1 MALAAGALIVIA
13 MIFGPSLW
21 VKFVMRRY
29 STEKPEMPGTGGEL
43 AKHLIKR
50 FSLKDVE
57 VETTELGDHYD
68 PIEKKVRLSR
78 EHYESKSLTA
88 VAIAAHEVGHA
99 IQDHQGD
106 RRLATRTKMVPIVN
120 LLARWS
126 VVIIS
131 LSPVIG
137 IITRHPIPFS
147 LLLFPIG
154 LSGFIARMMITCSL
168 IHCQLNLMQVFLK
181 HYPILR
187 EGDYVSQSNEK
198 AVSHVLR
205 AAALTYVS
213 AALADILN
221 LNRWTFIF
229 FKAMKSLNK
238 DLSFIIVNAIF
249 LVGNIFFWFFFELGF
264 LLITELNS
272 LRTTNTTYKI

>member
-1 MALAAGALIVIA
+1 MAIAAGALIVLA
-13 MIFGPSLW
+13 VIFGPSLW

-29 STEKPEMPGTGGEL
+29 SNEQPEMPGTGGEL

-57 VETTELGDHYD
+57 VEITELGDHYD
-68 PIEKKVRLSR
+68 PIEKKVRLLQ
-78 EHYESKSLTA
+78 EHYGSKSLTA
-88 VAIAAHEVGHA
+88 IAIAAHEVGHA
-99 IQDHQGD
+99 IQDQQGD
-106 RRLATRTKMVPIVN
+106 KRLATRTKMVPIVN

-147 LLLFPIG
+147 LLLFIG
-154 LSGFIARMMITCSL
+154 LSGFIARMMIHAVTLPIEFDASFSKAL
-168 IHCQLNLMQVFLK
+168 
-181 HYPILR
+181 PILR

-221 LNRWTFIF
+221 LGRWAFI
-229 FKAMKSLNK
+229 
-238 DLSFIIVNAIF
+238 
-249 LVGNIFFWFFFELGF
+249 
-264 LLITELNS
+264 LL
-272 LRTTNTTYKI
+272 RR

>member
-13 MIFGPSLW
+13 VIFGPSLW
-21 VKFVMRRY
+21 VKLVMSRY
-29 STEKPEMPGTGGEL
+29 SSEKPEMPGTGGEL

-57 VETTELGDHYD
+57 VEITELGDHYD
-68 PIEKKVRLSR
+68 PIEKKVRLLP
-78 EHYESKSLTA
+78 EHYGSKSLTA
-88 VAIAAHEVGHA
+88 IAIAAHEVGHA

-106 RRLATRTKMVPIVN
+106 KRLATRTKMVPIVN

-147 LLLFPIG
+147 LLLFIG
-154 LSGFIARMMITCSL
+154 LSGFIARMMMHAVTLPIEFDASFSKAL
-168 IHCQLNLMQVFLK
+168 
-181 HYPILR
+181 PILR

-213 AALADILN
+213 AALADTLN
-221 LNRWTFIF
+221 LSRWIFI
-229 FKAMKSLNK
+229 
-238 DLSFIIVNAIF
+238 
-249 LVGNIFFWFFFELGF
+249 
-264 LLITELNS
+264 LL
-272 LRTTNTTYKI
+272 RR

>member
-1 MALAAGALIVIA
+1 MALVAGALIVLA
-13 MIFGPSLW
+13 VIFGPSLW
-21 VKFVMRRY
+21 VKFVMRQY

-68 PIEKKVRLSR
+68 PIEKKVRLLQ
-78 EHYESKSLTA
+78 EHYGSKSLTA
-88 VAIAAHEVGHA
+88 IAIAAHEVGHA

-106 RRLATRTKMVPIVN
+106 KRLATRTKMVPIVN

-126 VVIIS
+126 VVVIS

-137 IITRHPIPFS
+137 IITRHPMPFS
-147 LLLFPIG
+147 LLLFLG
-154 LSGFIARMMITCSL
+154 LSGFIARMMVHAVTLPIEFDASFSKAL
-168 IHCQLNLMQVFLK
+168 
-181 HYPILR
+181 PILR
-187 EGDYVSQSNEK
+187 EGNYVSQSNEK
-198 AVSHVLR
+198 AVSQVLR

-221 LNRWTFIF
+221 LGRWIVI
-229 FKAMKSLNK
+229 
-238 DLSFIIVNAIF
+238 LS
-249 LVGNIFFWFFFELGF
+249 
-264 LLITELNS
+264 
-272 LRTTNTTYKI
+272 RR

>member
-13 MIFGPSLW
+13 VIFGPSLW

-57 VETTELGDHYD
+57 VEITELGDHYD

-106 RRLATRTKMVPIVN
+106 KRLATRTKMVPIVN

-147 LLLFPIG
+147 LLLFIG
-154 LSGFIARMMITCSL
+154 LSGFIARMMMHAVTLPIEFDASFSKAL
-168 IHCQLNLMQVFLK
+168 
-181 HYPILR
+181 PILR

-205 AAALTYVS
+205 AAALTYIS

-221 LNRWTFIF
+221 LSRWIFI
-229 FKAMKSLNK
+229 
-238 DLSFIIVNAIF
+238 
-249 LVGNIFFWFFFELGF
+249 
-264 LLITELNS
+264 LL
-272 LRTTNTTYKI
+272 RR

>member
-1 MALAAGALIVIA
+1 MLYAMGVLIVLAI
-13 MIFGPSLW
+13 IFGPSLW

-106 RRLATRTKMVPIVN
+106 KRLATRTKMVPIVN

-147 LLLFPIG
+147 LLLFIG
-154 LSGFIARMMITCSL
+154 LSGFIARMMMHAVTLPIEFDASFSKAL
-168 IHCQLNLMQVFLK
+168 
-181 HYPILR
+181 PILR

-213 AALADILN
+213 AALADTLN
-221 LNRWTFIF
+221 LSRWIFI
-229 FKAMKSLNK
+229 
-238 DLSFIIVNAIF
+238 
-249 LVGNIFFWFFFELGF
+249 
-264 LLITELNS
+264 LL
-272 LRTTNTTYKI
+272 RR

>member
-13 MIFGPSLW
+13 VIFGPSLW

-57 VETTELGDHYD
+57 VEITELGDHYD

-106 RRLATRTKMVPIVN
+106 KRLATRTKMVPIVN

-147 LLLFPIG
+147 LLLFIG
-154 LSGFIARMMITCSL
+154 LSGFIARMMMHAVTLPIEFDASFSKAL
-168 IHCQLNLMQVFLK
+168 
-181 HYPILR
+181 PILR

-221 LNRWTFIF
+221 LSRWIFI
-229 FKAMKSLNK
+229 
-238 DLSFIIVNAIF
+238 
-249 LVGNIFFWFFFELGF
+249 
-264 LLITELNS
+264 LL
-272 LRTTNTTYKI
+272 RR

>member
-1 MALAAGALIVIA
+1 MALAAGALIVLA

-29 STEKPEMPGTGGEL
+29 SNEQPEMPGTGGEL

-57 VETTELGDHYD
+57 VEITELGDHYD
-68 PIEKKVRLSR
+68 PIEKKVRLLP
-78 EHYESKSLTA
+78 EHYGSKSLTA
-88 VAIAAHEVGHA
+88 IAIAAHEVGHA
-99 IQDHQGD
+99 IQDQQGD
-106 RRLATRTKMVPIVN
+106 KRLATRTKMVPIVN

-147 LLLFPIG
+147 LLLFIG
-154 LSGFIARMMITCSL
+154 LSGFIARMMMHAVTLPIEFDASFSKAL
-168 IHCQLNLMQVFLK
+168 
-181 HYPILR
+181 PILR

-221 LNRWTFIF
+221 LSRWIFI
-229 FKAMKSLNK
+229 
-238 DLSFIIVNAIF
+238 
-249 LVGNIFFWFFFELGF
+249 
-264 LLITELNS
+264 LL
-272 LRTTNTTYKI
+272 RR

>member
-1 MALAAGALIVIA
+1 MALAAGALIVLA

-57 VETTELGDHYD
+57 VEITELGDHYD
-68 PIEKKVRLSR
+68 PIEKKVRLLR

-106 RRLATRTKMVPIVN
+106 KRLATRTKMVPIVN

-126 VVIIS
+126 VVVIS

-147 LLLFPIG
+147 LLLILG
-154 LSGFIARMMITCSL
+154 LSGFIARMMVHAVTLPIEFDASFSKAL
-168 IHCQLNLMQVFLK
+168 
-181 HYPILR
+181 PILR
-187 EGDYVSQSNEK
+187 EGNYVSQSNEK

-213 AALADILN
+213 AALADTLN
-221 LNRWTFIF
+221 LSRWIFI
-229 FKAMKSLNK
+229 
-238 DLSFIIVNAIF
+238 
-249 LVGNIFFWFFFELGF
+249 
-264 LLITELNS
+264 LL
-272 LRTTNTTYKI
+272 RR

>member
-1 MALAAGALIVIA
+1 MLYAMGVLIVLAI
-13 MIFGPSLW
+13 IFGPSLW

-57 VETTELGDHYD
+57 VEITELGDHYD

-106 RRLATRTKMVPIVN
+106 KRLATRTKMVPIVN

-147 LLLFPIG
+147 LLLFIG
-154 LSGFIARMMITCSL
+154 LSGFIARMMMHAVTLPIEFDASFSKAL
-168 IHCQLNLMQVFLK
+168 
-181 HYPILR
+181 PILR

-213 AALADILN
+213 AALADTLN
-221 LNRWTFIF
+221 LSRWIFI
-229 FKAMKSLNK
+229 
-238 DLSFIIVNAIF
+238 
-249 LVGNIFFWFFFELGF
+249 
-264 LLITELNS
+264 LL
-272 LRTTNTTYKI
+272 RR